1 MAGQTAGPNGLTF
14 FEGSLEYPGGNI
26 DLKTFFWSKVCLRTL
41 VSNSKPELSPNP
53 WCLILNQVCLRTLV
67 SNPKPGLSPNPWCL
81 ILNQDGLRTL
91 VSNPKPGLSPNP
103 GV

>member
-26 DLKTFFWSKVCLRTL
+26 DLKTFFGQKF
-41 VSNSKPELSPNP
+41 VSEP
-53 WCLILNQVCLRTLV
+53 WYLILNQNCLRTH
-67 SNPKPGLSPNPWCL
+67 
-81 ILNQDGLRTL
+81 
-91 VSNPKPGLSPNP
+91 